1 MVLPLL
7 PAIIGH
13 GARIGITA
21 KSAKA
26 FGGQF
31 AQSLPFGVGYSA
43 GTYIGFPGNYQNKF
57 RGKSYKPITLTLN
70 EKKGMAYGR
79 QRKWYSTYKTRWFW
93 KPVFH
98 RKLRRMVYT
107 HPNRRY

>member
-43 GTYIGFPGNYQNKF
+43 GAHDRDWEKPSQYQ
-57 RGKSYKPITLTLN
+57 
-70 EKKGMAYGR
+70 
-79 QRKWYSTYKTRWFW
+79 
-93 KPVFH
+93 
-98 RKLRRMVYT
+98 
-107 HPNRRY
+107 